1 MLTRSGINR
10 RQNDPSLPML
20 EQLQTEENVTNEL
33 SRSNNQPVHVQ
44 SVIETT
50 DNATTEMSTN
60 DGTQPQSQ
68 TTTNMEKL
76 IQILAN
82 IDKENQ
88 KDWIKE
94 LYENI
99 KEQMSRIPK
108 GGWEKIKDAFNQ
120 KFVQQKTIIDMRN
133 LYNMAKNKDNLQ
145 SGQNNVPTT
154 SNQLIEIK
162 NVDLFTRTKT
172 ALKNNIK
179 EVNEQN
185 KMRTY
190 KIYSREVKNEVM
202 DYINI
207 ALQQEQLDESIISL
221 QVYANIILA
230 CQITYQQ
237 MTTKTIKKSNWQ
249 QSMEETI
256 KKLYDKVD
264 TINEFCET
272 GHATSAMKQ
281 ICKNKHI
288 HSTNRQKVER
298 VKDELEERIKSYEK
312 RLRIHENRKQF
323 RKTNRLFE
331 LNAKRFYREINET
344 TNSISNEIDKE
355 ATYEF
360 WKKMWEQNE
369 METNREEIVNLHEP
383 SQMNIDMCKE
393 KICEITEN
401 VISNLPLWK
410 ATGTDYVFN
419 FYIKKIHVLHT
430 KLKELVY
437 NAIQNPQSIDEQ
449 FYEGVT
455 YLLPKRHNTKSP
467 NDLRPITCLSNIY
480 KLISKVVTQLLTEF
494 AEVNEIISNNQL
506 GTKRRCQGAK
516 LQALINKVIN
526 SSNDHKLCTSWI
538 DIQKAYDSVPHSY
551 ILQCLEKIRAPDN
564 IIKFVERMLIN
575 QKTTLIMN
583 RDEVGRVQINKGLLQ
598 GDSLSPL
605 LFVIAMEPLSRC
617 LNKNCVKVRAGQTD
631 LETNHLIFIDDIKL
645 FANDKNTL
653 KELCDRTKE
662 VLEGI
667 GFQTNEQKSANNIG
681 DDTAFGN
688 MIDENGYRYLGI
700 LEDENNLIKTENKVL
715 LREKILSKVDALC
728 KTKLNGKNLM
738 MAINQYAISTMNYY
752 IGLIDFKPNELKSMD
767 DDIRRILKKYN
778 IIRHSANNERLYM
791 DRKELGRGLQKIEE
805 RAEAI
810 LFNFHSSL
818 EQNNKAIIDNEIAKG
833 TSLGTIKTFITN
845 KYQIPD
851 STLNA
856 MTIKEKQK
864 ADKLEKIRE
873 KRLHGKLFNHGE
885 QPVNIEQSSLWL
897 KKSNI
902 SPQEEGLL
910 CKVQDRNLFFET
922 RKCKHCSLTN
932 VGVDHLATCC
942 GRLLNS
948 EYKYRHNDV
957 VRSLHLMFC
966 QRYGI
971 ERNKRLKNYR
981 VENVIQNNRVKIK
994 SDVPI
999 ITDTRIDNNKPD
1011 LLVHDLAAKKIW
1023 IVEVG
1028 ITNKDRLKET
1038 ETEKARKYDILAKEL
1053 KSMYNATVFQV
1064 PIVMTWDG
1072 LTTKYHKKYMEILNV
1087 PKQIQA
1093 YVQYISIKRTA
1104 EIIFRDLTDICGG
1117 FDDVQ
1122 LEKII
1127 NNENI

>member
-190 KIYSREVKNEVM
+190 KIYSREVKNEIM

-221 QVYANIILA
+221 QEYANIILA

-480 KLISKVVTQLLTEF
+480 KLISKVATQLLTEF

-551 ILQCLEKIRAPDN
+551 
-564 IIKFVERMLIN
+564 M
-575 QKTTLIMN
+575 
-583 RDEVGRVQINKGLLQ
+583 
-598 GDSLSPL
+598 
-605 LFVIAMEPLSRC
+605 
-617 LNKNCVKVRAGQTD
+617 
-631 LETNHLIFIDDIKL
+631 L